1 MKLKSSMANPLVS
14 VIVLTYNHA
23 AFIEQCLSSILDQ
36 ESDFDFEI
44 IVSDD
49 SSTDSTSA
57 KINKISQIVSL
68 LHSHETEKNLG
79 AARNFESAFAKC
91 RGEYIAFCEGDD
103 YWCDPK
109 KLAKQIEILK
119 NDSSATL
126 VYANYGKVEESG
138 KLIEASVLNPLK
150 NSFGL
155 HDFID
160 GHGPTIHSMVVRRE
174 IFPAKFPSAFFQVE
188 NPDVFIIGWALTKG
202 RGAYIPETLSM
213 YRIHESGIYASKT
226 RTEKNLL
233 RYATRMEFFGTMPL
247 SYRSFYQ
254 TAITKFEESLARTNR
269 NGDKR
274 LFAKY
279 VKLLPLGR
287 RVIFGLRR
295 NYYRAR
301 TRGK

>member
-1 MKLKSSMANPLVS
+1 MAEPLVS

-36 ESDFDFEI
+36 ETSFDFEI

-49 SSTDSTSA
+49 SSTDGTSA
-57 KINKISQIVSL
+57 KTAKVGQVVSL
-68 LHSHETEKNLG
+68 VHAHETEKNLG
-79 AARNFESAFAKC
+79 AARNFASALSKC

-109 KLAKQIEILK
+109 KLAKQVEILK
-119 NDSSATL
+119 KDSSASL
-126 VYANYGKVEESG
+126 VYANYGKVEEDG
-138 KLIEASVLNPLK
+138 KLIETSVLNQLK

-155 HDFID
+155 HDFMD
-160 GHGPTIHSMVVRRE
+160 GHGPTIHSMVVRKE
-174 IFPAKFPSAFFQVE
+174 IFPAKFPSAFFHVE

-213 YRIHESGIYASKT
+213 YRIHDKGIYASKT

-233 RYATRMEFFGTMPL
+233 RYATRMEFFGTLTL

-254 TAITKFEESLARTNR
+254 TAIAKLEETLVRTKR

-274 LFAKY
+274 LYSKY
-279 VKLLPLGR
+279 VRYLPLGR
-287 RVIFGLRR
+287 RILFGLRQSH
-295 NYYRAR
+295 YRSRSAR
-301 TRGK
+301 D